1 MVHGKSLFSTSINQI
16 ERSSMM
22 VCGCFEE
29 FKDELKEDKRASNG
43 VVTVCKVQ
51 TLLLKLSKILNI
63 KFLHWGSSCRA
74 SGFAISPFVCLA
86 FGRTDKSHPN
96 QHPTLWKYCIV
107 FCIFV
112 RVCWKLGHYSRKL
125 ADWFDSK
132 AGKKK
137 QKKNF
142 CCCVSAAGSLKTFK
156 AGSFVERFCQSEN
169 TFKLPFDGCNI
180 WLRYWG
186 TEAENN

>member
-63 KFLHWGSSCRA
+63 KFLH
-74 SGFAISPFVCLA
+74 
-86 FGRTDKSHPN
+86 
-96 QHPTLWKYCIV
+96 
-107 FCIFV
+107 
-112 RVCWKLGHYSRKL
+112 
-125 ADWFDSK
+125 
-132 AGKKK
+132 
-137 QKKNF
+137 
-142 CCCVSAAGSLKTFK
+142 
-156 AGSFVERFCQSEN
+156 
-169 TFKLPFDGCNI
+169 
-180 WLRYWG
+180 
-186 TEAENN
+186 